1 MVSLHFRRDRETP
14 FFIEKSSSG
23 GPTGEPWGTPTKSFV
38 AYWKSYLFYNIYLFD
53 SDRNLKYFPVFSS
66 LLIDW
71 LIDRLHTCFDF
82 FQKKWLYSSWKAF
95 VFSKF
100 FKIYFIKLLH
110 FSLLKIMM
118 CTIVSCV
125 DACIHTIIQNICFQF
140 GCFHKCFA
148 KGFCHERLAVIA
160 NIFLF

>member
-100 FKIYFIKLLH
+100 FKIYFIKILH
-110 FSLLKIMM
+110 LSLLKIMM

-125 DACIHTIIQNICFQF
+125 DACIHTIIQNICFS
-140 GCFHKCFA
+140 
-148 KGFCHERLAVIA
+148 VW
-160 NIFLF
+160 IFS